1 MPRDL
6 IREHLS
12 YVQVEKGLSP
22 NSLAAYRRD
31 LEKLKRWAAERGR
44 AVEALGKEDLSQ
56 MVMSLSREGLG
67 PRSIA
72 RAISAV
78 RGFYRFLLLDGHLT
92 QDPTADLSAPIAAQK
107 LPRFLN
113 EQDVE
118 RLLEA
123 LETSTPEGV
132 RDRAMIEL
140 LYATGLRVSEL
151 VTLDTGGVDL
161 ERGVVSCSGKGSKQ
175 RRVPLGR
182 SVISWLQRYEAAR
195 RRLLGGRESKWLF
208 VGPGGR
214 GLTRQQFWASLKK
227 HAAKAG
233 LPGVSPHVL
242 RHSFATHLLEHGADT
257 RSVQAMLGHSDLAT
271 TQIYTHV
278 TGERLRTTYERHHP
292 RARALGVTSGPAGDE
307 KSGGRGGG
315 RGDEG

>member
-12 YVQVEKGLSP
+12 YIQVEKGLSA

-31 LEKLKRWAAERGR
+31 LDKLRAWAASRGR
-44 AVEALGKEDLSQ
+44 EPDALSKEDLSQ

-92 QDPTADLSAPIAAQK
+92 QDPTADLVAPIASQK
-107 LPRFLN
+107 LPRFLTQ
-113 EQDVE
+113 EMVE
-118 RLLEA
+118 RLLEMPD
-123 LETSTPEGV
+123 TSTPEGV
-132 RDRAMIEL
+132 RDRTMIEL

-151 VTLDTGGVDL
+151 VSLETGNVDV

-182 SVISWLQRYEAAR
+182 SVISWLQKHEAAR
-195 RRLLGGRESKWLF
+195 RLLLGGRESKKLF

-214 GLTRQQFWASLKK
+214 ELTRHHVWAGLKK
-227 HAAKAG
+227 YAARAG
-233 LPGVSPHVL
+233 VHGVSPHVF

-278 TGERLRTTYERHHP
+278 TGERRRTTYERHHP
-292 RARALGVTSGPAGDE
+292 RAHQLNQPVGDDETSTEAGE
-307 KSGGRGGG
+307 KAGER
-315 RGDEG
+315 